1 MKKLVQYID
10 SALRVVYVFWFIS
23 CLVRS
28 RWLICGSCVLGIC
41 VTLFGILKGEKKNK
55 LRYLISLVFFAA
67 VIVANIWFVFAH

>member
-28 RWLICGSCVLGIC
+28 RWLICGSCVLGTC

-67 VIVANIWFVFAH
+67 VVVANIWFVFAH

>member
-1 MKKLVQYID
+1 MRKLFKHTD
-10 SALRVVYVFWFIS
+10 TALRAVYVFWFIS

-28 RWLICGSCVLGIC
+28 RWLICSSCVVGIC
-41 VTLFGILKGEKKNK
+41 VTLVGILKGEKKNK